1 MKTHS
6 KVEIGKHT
14 VVKKAAPELMRIEVE
29 KMRRAHEIGKESG
42 LFRVPEVLDF
52 DEVLGIAILERIR
65 SIQPVIPKFIK
76 SVSILEK
83 IGASLAVIHNRLSL
97 PSDMLIPLPQE
108 FNMRG
113 SEVFLHGDYNGNNIV
128 VEDSMGQNIVILDWS
143 MTPRYGGEATYGS
156 RYFDLFWFINYMLWT
171 PTFQYL
177 FSDPVSKSSKDFL
190 RAYFREAGIQYEPE
204 MLYKYAKNFFE
215 IQIGINEKKE
225 DVPRR
230 ARYMMPRIL
239 VLIERFLESLKTT
252 KGNQK

>member
-97 PSDMLIPLPQE
+97 PSDY
-108 FNMRG
+108 
-113 SEVFLHGDYNGNNIV
+113 SC
-128 VEDSMGQNIVILDWS
+128 
-143 MTPRYGGEATYGS
+143 
-156 RYFDLFWFINYMLWT
+156 
-171 PTFQYL
+171 
-177 FSDPVSKSSKDFL
+177 
-190 RAYFREAGIQYEPE
+190 RAH
-204 MLYKYAKNFFE
+204 
-215 IQIGINEKKE
+215 
-225 DVPRR
+225 
-230 ARYMMPRIL
+230 
-239 VLIERFLESLKTT
+239 
-252 KGNQK
+252 